1 MQEIIGPTPSDRD
14 QEIYEQWQGG
24 KSPRTLACELRV
36 SMLEIE
42 QAIDRCLPPFTS
54 AAALRAFKREFQ
66 RLDDVSAY
74 YYTKAMQG
82 DHDSAHV
89 VARVSERKS
98 SMAGWNSV
106 NVKLD
111 AVAAQAAEKP
121 SQHEQ
126 MRATILAFLDRMPP
140 AQKALRERLQNI
152 DAEEALRLLDAAGVK
167 GKPTEANGSP
177 PTAPDSE
184 NPES

>member
-1 MQEIIGPTPSDRD
+1 MQEIIGPTPTDRD
-14 QEIYEQWQGG
+14 QEIYEAWQGG
-24 KSPRTLACELRV
+24 KSPRTLARELRV

-42 QAIDRCLPPFTS
+42 LSIDRCLPPFTS

-106 NVKLD
+106 SVKLD
-111 AVAAQAAEKP
+111 AVAAQAAERP
-121 SQHEQ
+121 SQHERIKNAI
-126 MRATILAFLDRMPP
+126 MTLARGPNWRQLVD
-140 AQKALRERLQNI
+140 ERLNDLPESGNGK
-152 DAEEALRLLDAAGVK
+152 DA
-167 GKPTEANGSP
+167 P

-184 NPES
+184 NPD